1 MMIPLLQM
9 DEKLKLIRGFME
21 ESGIDAWLIC
31 DFRGN
36 DPTGEALLGHF
47 APHSRQ
53 YAVLIPLKDPIVII
67 KSPVDAPELNEIG
80 PTVTTYN
87 ARTQSDFLE
96 VVKNSAQ
103 GFERIAVNLGENPQ
117 TDVLP
122 AGRFMHLCAL
132 LPRVKWIMGEN
143 LMQIVH
149 SVLSTAQIKSH
160 ERAALKLTKIMEN
173 AFAYLGDNVGSVTE
187 EDVAENIR
195 NQLQQEKL
203 TSQDAPMVA
212 VQANSANP
220 HYTPGAV
227 LIKKN
232 QLVMIDIWA
241 KWDIFADITWMAFTG
256 SKVPQKMQD
265 VWEVVLEAR
274 NAATAS
280 IKPNIKAGIP
290 DEQAREVMILA
301 GYKDAILHRTGH
313 SIDSFSHGKGA
324 NLDSYEMPESRL
336 LLPNTITSV
345 EPGIYLKGEFGVR
358 SEINV
363 MVTKSGHRI
372 TTPPQEK
379 LLCL

>member
-1 MMIPLLQM
+1 MAIPLLQM
-9 DEKLKLIRGFME
+9 DEKFKLLRDFME
-21 ESGIDAWLIC
+21 ESEIDAWLIY
-31 DFRGN
+31 DFHGN
-36 DPTGEALLGHF
+36 DPTGEALLGNY

-53 YAVLIPLKDPIVII
+53 YAILVAHEDPIIII
-67 KSPVDAPELNEIG
+67 KSPVDAPELNEISA
-80 PTVTTYN
+80 TVTTLN
-87 ARTQSDFLE
+87 ARTQSEFLE
-96 VVKNSAQ
+96 VLKNQAK
-103 GFERIAVNLGENPQ
+103 GFHRIAVNLGENPQ

-132 LPRVKWIMGEN
+132 LPRVKWVMGEN

-149 SVLSTAQIKSH
+149 SVLSTDQLKSH
-160 ERAALKLTKIMEN
+160 ERAALKLTNIMKN
-173 AFAYLGDNVGSVTE
+173 AFDFLGDRIGSVTE
-187 EDVAENIR
+187 EDVAVNIR

-203 TSQDAPMVA
+203 TTQDAPMVA

-220 HYTPGAV
+220 HYSPGNV

-256 SKVPQKMQD
+256 SKAPQKMQEVWD
-265 VWEVVLEAR
+265 VILEAR

-280 IKPNIKAGIP
+280 IKPNIEARIP
-290 DEQAREVMILA
+290 DEQAREVIILA

-313 SIDSFSHGKGA
+313 SINSLSHGKGA

-358 SEINV
+358 SEIDV
-363 MVTKSGHRI
+363 IVTKTGHHV